1 MVRTPAVRQAE
12 RSVSAGSRI
21 AIVGGGAAGLSAAAR
36 LVAAGAEVVVLE
48 SRSWLGGRIRTD
60 DVDGYRIDTYTQLIG
75 SAHRELLGLLD
86 EVGLAEEKVRMPGRD
101 AVWRNGRAHEVV
113 YGSVASMLSTG
124 AVPMATKLR
133 LGTRYLRFL
142 DRHAS
147 DLALHEPQRAAAAG
161 LDDETVAEWGAREL
175 GEDFVEYLAYPLLAS
190 ATGVEPERTGAGLY
204 HILASMG
211 TDVGMYAVR
220 GGIGRIADGVAAR
233 VRAAGGEVRTGAEV
247 RTVRRA
253 GGAVEVAGEG
263 WSERFDGAVLCVPAP
278 ELPVLLPD
286 LSGAAADWLSGVRY
300 HPLASLALLLDRPV
314 GVEYFGLSF
323 TRRDS
328 TVISTVCVEEAKKAD
343 LVPEGRG
350 LLLVFPAPASV
361 QLFLE
366 SAPDRVLGA
375 VVPELTR
382 VFPGIRSTIRRA
394 KLYRWPTG
402 GPVFEPGHLA
412 RIGRFH
418 AEPEMEGCG
427 PITFGGDYLSTPS
440 AEGSAHAGRLAAERL
455 LARLGADDRSGS
467 ERHG

>member
-1 MVRTPAVRQAE
+1 
-12 RSVSAGSRI
+12 VSAGSRI
-21 AIVGGGAAGLSAAAR
+21 AVVGGGAAGLSAAAR

-48 SRSWLGGRIRTD
+48 ARPWLGGRIRTD
-60 DVDGYRIDTYTQLIG
+60 VVDDYRIDTYTQLIG
-75 SAHRELLGLLD
+75 SAHHELLRLLD
-86 EVGLAEEKVRMPGRD
+86 ELGLAEARVRMPGRD
-101 AVWRNGRAHEVV
+101 AVWRNGRAHQVV

-142 DRHAS
+142 DRHAA
-147 DLALHEPQRAAAAG
+147 DLSLHEPQRAAAAG
-161 LDDETVAEWGAREL
+161 LDDETVAKWGAREL

-211 TDVGMYAVR
+211 SEVGMYAVR
-220 GGIGRIADGVAAR
+220 GGVGRIADAVAAR
-233 VRAAGGEVRTGAEV
+233 VRASGGDVRTRAEV

-253 GGAVEVAGEG
+253 GGTVEVTGED
-263 WSERFDGAVLCVPAP
+263 WTERFDGAVLCVPAP
-278 ELPVLLPD
+278 ELPALLPD
-286 LSGAAADWLSGVRY
+286 LSGAAAEWIASVRY

-328 TVISTVCVEEAKKAD
+328 TVISTVCVEEAKGAD
-343 LVPEGRG
+343 LVPDGRG
-350 LLLVFPAPASV
+350 LLVVFPAPASV

-366 SAPDRVLGA
+366 SEPDRVLGA
-375 VVPELTR
+375 VVPELAR
-382 VFPGIRSTIRRA
+382 VFPGIRASIRRA

-412 RIGRFH
+412 QIGRFL
-418 AEPEMEGCG
+418 ANPGIEGTG
-427 PITFGGDYLSTPS
+427 PITIGGDYLSTPS
-440 AEGSAHAGRLAAERL
+440 AEGSVHGGRMAAERL
-455 LARLGADDRSGS
+455 LLRLGAHDRSDEG
-467 ERHG
+467 RVG